1 MGNSLTKYIEWV
13 ELESFFSGYLLVY
26 AIIYLVAS
34 NLPVSNFVK
43 IKVLPNLPL
52 AYALVGTLYLGL
64 QLKNEYPNYHINY
77 FVTDIQFPYLKI
89 WGLLSIFFWIP
100 VLHKKAVF
108 SLLHNLVFFILLLR
122 SFYLQLS
129 IPSVSNDLAR
139 NNIKIYT
146 ASIILNLITLILVTF
161 ISLLIARFKKH
172 LQRLRIPSSD
182 PSHPVSSLSRAH
194 KSGVLCQRQMKIDP
208 LTASEN

>member
-1 MGNSLTKYIEWV
+1 MGDSLMKYIEWV

-34 NLPVSNFVK
+34 NRPVSNFVK

-64 QLKNEYPNYHINY
+64 QLKNEYPNYHINF
-77 FVTDIQFPYLKI
+77 FVTDLQFSYLKI

-129 IPSVSNDLAR
+129 IPSAGNDLAR

-146 ASIILNLITLILVTF
+146 ASIILNLIALVF
-161 ISLLIARFKKH
+161 ITSVSLLIARFKRPK
-172 LQRLRIPSSD
+172 
-182 PSHPVSSLSRAH
+182 
-194 KSGVLCQRQMKIDP
+194 
-208 LTASEN
+208 